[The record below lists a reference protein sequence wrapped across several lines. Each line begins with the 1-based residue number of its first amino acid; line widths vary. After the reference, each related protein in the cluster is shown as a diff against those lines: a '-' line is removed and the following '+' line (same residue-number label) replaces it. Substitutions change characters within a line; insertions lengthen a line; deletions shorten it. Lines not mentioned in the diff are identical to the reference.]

1 MSRSSIATLEFLRC
15 KKPWR
20 FYTGLVFT
28 PQSALKGWGADFS
41 IGREETPWFWSGCC
55 RFFVVFFPHPP
66 PRLSPFFMSE
76 VSEFFD
82 NRFNGN
88 DLATSCLPWR
98 CCPHRFLCWTVT
110 APHPSHLSS
119 SMPGSECSGTV
130 QKSQGDLGCAAKLGV
145 FSCVFSIFFTGA
157 VEADK
162 VYNRMAMSKVVV
174 AACYL
179 PKVFSFHKDTKKHKQ
194 LHDIPNYFSSK
205 GMNQMR
211 YLAHTLDVSEL
222 PHNHRLDVKKDQ
234 TNVVNSGR
242 FQLPTS
248 FNWCSW

>member
-1 MSRSSIATLEFLRC
+1 MER
-15 KKPWR
+15 KKHNGFGP
-20 FYTGLVFT
+20 
-28 PQSALKGWGADFS
+28 
-41 IGREETPWFWSGCC
+41 
-55 RFFVVFFPHPP
+55 VVFFCFFPTPTH
-66 PRLSPFFMSE
+66 PRLSISPFFMSE

-82 NRFNGN
+82 NRFSWKSD
-88 DLATSCLPWR
+88 DLAT
-98 CCPHRFLCWTVT
+98 LCWTVT
-110 APHPSHLSS
+110 ASHPS
-119 SMPGSECSGTV
+119 
-130 QKSQGDLGCAAKLGV
+130 KSQAHQCQVVNAAEQSKKVKETLVVLQKLGV
-145 FSCVFSIFFTGA
+145 FSCFFSILVTGA

-162 VYNRMAMSKVVV
+162 VSNRMAMSKVVV

>member
-1 MSRSSIATLEFLRC
+1 MEVLHRSCLHASISSQGMRCGFFHRKGRNTLV
-15 KKPWR
+15 
-20 FYTGLVFT
+20 LVRLLSF
-28 PQSALKGWGADFS
+28 F
-41 IGREETPWFWSGCC
+41 CC
-55 RFFVVFFPHPP
+55 FFPPPP